1 MKAIVY
7 SQYGEP
13 EVLQLQEVTKPIPR
27 NNEILIKIKATA
39 VNSADWRLRR
49 ADPFAIRLL
58 GGLTKPKLNILGG
71 VFSGEVESAGKDV
84 TGFKVGDKVFG
95 STDMRFG
102 AYAEY
107 KCMPEN
113 GTLALKP
120 ENLTFEEAAVIPFGA
135 TTALHF
141 LNKANITPGK
151 KVLIVGASGAVGT
164 AAIQLAKHYGA
175 QVTGVCSTAN
185 INLVKSIGA
194 DKTIDYT
201 KEDFTNSGETYD
213 VIFDTVNTISI
224 LGSLK
229 ALNKNGL
236 LILSAAGLSEM
247 LKGAWINMTTGYKV
261 LTGVTRQTQED
272 IKTLKQLAEAGE
284 LKPVIDK
291 TYKLEQMAAAHTYAQ
306 RGHKKGN
313 VAITI

>member
-13 EVLQLQEVTKPIPR
+13 EVLQLQEVTKPVPR

-71 VFSGEVESAGKDV
+71 VFSGEVESTGKDV
-84 TGFKVGDKVFG
+84 TGFKIGDKVFG

-107 KCMPEN
+107 KCIPEN
-113 GTLALKP
+113 GTVALKP

-151 KVLIVGASGAVGT
+151 KVLIVGASGAVGI

-175 QVTGVCSTAN
+175 QVTGVCSTTN
-185 INLVKSIGA
+185 INLAKSIGA
-194 DKTIDYT
+194 DKAIDYT
-201 KEDFTNSGETYD
+201 KEDFTKSGETYD
-213 VIFDTVNTISI
+213 VIFDTVNTISV

-236 LILSAAGLSEM
+236 LILSAAGLAEM

-261 LTGVTRQTQED
+261 LTGVIRQTQED

-291 TYKLEQMAAAHTYAQ
+291 TYNLAQMVAAHTYAQ
-306 RGHKKGN
+306 GGHKKGN
-313 VAITI
+313 VAITV